1 MSGTTAAVVYA
12 LSLGHANDQ
21 PIDYNTTWG
30 QKQYADATKKLSD
43 NQLWRRSKE
52 PKDVLERLNS
62 RAEESGWTEITKNQQ
77 QQKEMPEILLQQSK
91 ENRHWNKTLVQNN

>member
-12 LSLGHANDQ
+12 LSLGQANDQ

-43 NQLWRRSKE
+43 NQL
-52 PKDVLERLNS
+52 
-62 RAEESGWTEITKNQQ
+62 
-77 QQKEMPEILLQQSK
+77 
-91 ENRHWNKTLVQNN
+91 